1 MVLPF
6 NVLVLPHRKHHFR
19 QGVTIG
25 IDMFWP
31 YEMLIKEILA
41 SFQYSETASQKSSIK
56 ATVLKVQAAILLAVW
71 LFSQVF
77 TTKLSMYTT
86 YKTKTGQPAKQAM

>member
-6 NVLVLPHRKHHFR
+6 KVLVLPHRKHHFR

-56 ATVLKVQAAILLAVW
+56 ATVLKVQAAH
-71 LFSQVF
+71 F
-77 TTKLSMYTT
+77 TRSMAFLSSIYYQTKYVHNL
-86 YKTKTGQPAKQAM
+86 QN